1 MASCAGEEK
10 AAGTGKCII
19 TPRGGLRLRTA
30 PFYSNHERIIAW
42 KIPFPTLITGNSSVF
57 AGWCISAAT
66 MSMETVCCWMTAG
79 NHASAFKAF
88 PVLYS
93 ANISGPQSCRWTG
106 NWKQVCFTRTKA
118 NAAASAGRCSVQ
130 VPTGG
135 NTVPTAP
142 LLFTASKRPRANVG
156 AGPSVDN

>member
-66 MSMETVCCWMTAG
+66 MSMEAVCCWMTAG
-79 NHASAFKAF
+79 NHVSASRAF
-88 PVLYS
+88 PGRWS

-106 NWKQVCFTRTKA
+106 NWKQLCSIKKEA
-118 NAAASAGRCSVQ
+118 NVAANAGRCSVQ

-135 NTVPTAP
+135 NTAPTVPLSSTANR
-142 LLFTASKRPRANVG
+142 KPRANGG
-156 AGPSVDN
+156 AGRSVDN